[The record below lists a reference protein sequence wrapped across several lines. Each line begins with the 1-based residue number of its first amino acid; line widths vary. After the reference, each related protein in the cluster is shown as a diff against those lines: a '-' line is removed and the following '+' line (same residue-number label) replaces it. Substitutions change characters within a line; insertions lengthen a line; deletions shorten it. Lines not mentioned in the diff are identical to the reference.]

1 VADDHLK
8 QTQRTITDPYE
19 RGEPL
24 MAGAVGIAKV
34 NGFGVLDEG
43 ARLDLWLVFGVHFS
57 HTARQLV

>member
-34 NGFGVLDEG
+34 NGFGVLDG
-43 ARLDLWLVFGVHFS
+43 LQTSSTG
-57 HTARQLV
+57 